1 MSRPLPRPTSPV
13 EADRSHCRHQV
24 YFVGDLIDR
33 GPRSAEVVEFVRHHA
48 IGCVRGNY
56 EQLLID
62 AMGSDDE
69 VNVFSAQ
76 YRVRPYAEAVTPLA
90 PSLVRPRSQ
99 GMPSRLSRLSH

>member
-1 MSRPLPRPTSPV
+1 M
-13 EADRSHCRHQV
+13 
-24 YFVGDLIDR
+24 
-33 GPRSAEVVEFVRHHA
+33 
-48 IGCVRGNY
+48 RGNY

-90 PSLVRPRSQ
+90 ELPVVRGGQEINRF
-99 GMPSRLSRLSH
+99 RLYLGTGFSPALP